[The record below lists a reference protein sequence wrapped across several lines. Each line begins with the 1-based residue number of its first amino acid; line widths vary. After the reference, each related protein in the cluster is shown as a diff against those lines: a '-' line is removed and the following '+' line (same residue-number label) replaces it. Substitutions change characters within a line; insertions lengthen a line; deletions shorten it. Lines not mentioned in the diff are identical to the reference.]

1 VLHFHPITNAPF
13 IMSKFELYQSKGG
26 KYHFRLKAANGQ
38 VVLTSQGYAQKSGA
52 KNGVE
57 SVRKNVGR
65 EGGIETFEGKDGKH
79 YFRVKATNGQTVA
92 NSQGYKSASGLSNGI
107 ASVQKNAGSAE
118 VVDQAEA

>member
-1 VLHFHPITNAPF
+1 
-13 IMSKFELYQSKGG
+13 MSKFELYQSKGG

-38 VVLTSQGYAQKSGA
+38 IVLASQGYAQKSGA

-65 EGGIETFEGKDGKH
+65 EGGIERFEGKDGKH

-92 NSQGYKSASGLSNGI
+92 NSQGYASASGLSNGI
-107 ASVQKNAGSAE
+107 ASVQKNAASAE
-118 VVDQAEA
+118 VVDQTEA